1 MSMAA
6 GSDVRK
12 TAMYSA
18 VYKVLGAEDLHA
30 GNDVVHP
37 TIVLSWQGISLFTSL
52 PRGNQQQERIV

>member
-1 MSMAA
+1 MAA

-18 VYKVLGAEDLHA
+18 VYKVLGCAADLHA

-37 TIVLSWQGISLFTSL
+37 PIVLSWQGISLTSL
-52 PRGNQQQERIV
+52 PTGNHQQERIV